1 MISIHL
7 LIQNLATDI
16 TINIM
21 HILHQCGK
29 VYITRLNTNRWK
41 KHVVANARFILL
53 GVSYITHH
61 IEIFMKTIIH

>member
-1 MISIHL
+1 
-7 LIQNLATDI
+7 
-16 TINIM
+16 M
-21 HILHQCGK
+21 HILHQCRK

-61 IEIFMKTIIH
+61 IEIFTKTIIH